1 MVPLNVQFQ
10 IQENITLSQFMG
22 HTLSFRDITGHQ
34 YNKYLSDKDTFYTNE
49 FSCGKDNESDIAGH
63 ESAHSPVTPLQW

>member
-1 MVPLNVQFQ
+1 
-10 IQENITLSQFMG
+10 MG

-49 FSCGKDNESDIAGH
+49 FSCGMDNESDIAGH